1 MGQDIDQSQRLLTN
15 PQKVA
20 PLVHFQD
27 DFPRC
32 NGGEVRNVGEE
43 HGNLAK
49 EKGGDLVN
57 IAAELEKTGT

>member
-1 MGQDIDQSQRLLTN
+1 MGQDIDQSQRLQTN

-20 PLVHFQD
+20 PLGSFSG
-27 DFPRC
+27 FPRC

-43 HGNLAK
+43 HGNLPK
-49 EKGGDLVN
+49 ERGGDVVN